1 MVGYNSIPMVV
12 RKFGVTIIVVTLSIY
27 VLLTLVDP
35 SEVADT
41 FASARVLPYLVG
53 IVLFYV
59 TFPIRAKRWQILLG
73 GVNTDADT
81 NSATLIILVSWFLNT
96 LLPAKAGDLHRSYLA
111 RQNYST
117 TKATAFGTIAAERV
131 IDLFVLILGLLV
143 TMVLV
148 VPSITS
154 LNQQIILTAIGLLI
168 FVSIGVAVI
177 LLFEPSLLPSAV
189 VDVIGNFR
197 KGLTAI
203 TSLRELVVVL
213 AITLIMWSVNVFR
226 MGFVAVS
233 VGVDISLPMLVLVAL
248 LVAFLSGLPYTP
260 AGIGV
265 VEVVTTSVI
274 VASTG
279 ITESIGVTFVLF
291 DRLITVGSLVIVGA
305 VVYTYL
311 KFTAKIEILAK
322 TDASSEDNVK
332 S

>member
-1 MVGYNSIPMVV
+1 
-12 RKFGVTIIVVTLSIY
+12 
-27 VLLTLVDP
+27 
-35 SEVADT
+35 
-41 FASARVLPYLVG
+41 
-53 IVLFYV
+53 
-59 TFPIRAKRWQILLG
+59 
-73 GVNTDADT
+73 
-81 NSATLIILVSWFLNT
+81 
-96 LLPAKAGDLHRSYLA
+96 
-111 RQNYST
+111 
-117 TKATAFGTIAAERV
+117 
-131 IDLFVLILGLLV
+131 
-143 TMVLV
+143 MVLV